1 MTDSEE
7 GKGENGSGQTASD
20 RTVRAQKD
28 VLYREYNYILNLSSA
43 DQAVLDRHSAILV
56 GCTAGFAEIFY
67 NYLFDHPDI
76 AEVLYA
82 FERKGGDVGILART
96 SLQSLLASLQGGD
109 PRELESV
116 LQSAGKSY
124 QEYGFKP
131 AWIIGAYNLLVDYL
145 HGVLPAQEI
154 PRNDIIRLD
163 LFLPRLL
170 LRDMGIT
177 LESYWKGMDEFA
189 QSELAHLSARLN
201 DAEDILSGIP
211 QYLWSID
218 VLNSRICYANFPFR
232 SLYDGDMDAPIP
244 VLESTHNDDRL
255 QLMMRWH
262 DAVSGHSGSAEVRM
276 TLAGSDMHWYRIS
289 MYPSVNRLGRV
300 ATVHCMLEDINSQI
314 KERLQL
320 QQLAT
325 TDRLTGLPNRSM
337 WADHLNMA
345 LAASRRVPG
354 SSVVVISLDINQF
367 KMYNDTLGTEVG
379 DLLLHD
385 VAARLKSI
393 VRESDSLARLGG
405 DQFGILLHPV
415 NNIRDATERVITK
428 VLDSFDIPFACR
440 DKQLCMSLT
449 LGIACFPE
457 DGTSEE
463 ALLTNAE
470 SAMQRAKRN
479 GLPYQY
485 YDPVNDVSS
494 MQQVRYSGQLRSA
507 LENNE
512 FALHYQ
518 PQVNLQTSRITGAEA
533 LLRWEYPG
541 VGIIMPQRIIP
552 VAEQLGMMTPI
563 TDWILV
569 TALSQCREW
578 QHKGLQIRVSVNV
591 SARSFQN
598 PRLLDKIKLAL
609 NKADVSGGLLELE
622 ITEASLM
629 QDTGRAVEVLARLS
643 DLGVTIAIDDFGTGY
658 SSLSYLKKLPI
669 HTLKIDQSFITHV
682 AFDHQDI
689 AIVRSIIELGHNLG
703 YKVVAEGVENRNAW
717 ELLCNLG
724 CDTAQGFH
732 ISKPLPDDGFNL
744 MLAEGR
750 FLSD

>member
-1 MTDSEE
+1 MANSED
-7 GKGENGSGQTASD
+7 GKGGAGNGQSAGD
-20 RTVRAQKD
+20 RAARVQKD
-28 VLYREYNYILNLSSA
+28 VLFREYNYILNLSSA
-43 DQAVLDRHSAILV
+43 DLSVLDRHSAVLA

-82 FERKGGDVGILART
+82 FERNGGDVGVLART
-96 SLQSLLASLQGGD
+96 SLQSLLVSLQGGD
-109 PRELESV
+109 LRGSESV
-116 LQSAGKSY
+116 LQAAGRSY
-124 QEYGFKP
+124 QEHGFKP

-145 HGVLPAQEI
+145 HSVLPAQGI
-154 PRNDIIRLD
+154 PQDDINRLNV
-163 LFLPRLL
+163 FLPRLL
-170 LRDMGIT
+170 LRDMGVT
-177 LESYWKGMDEFA
+177 LESYWERIDEFA
-189 QSELAHLSARLN
+189 QLELAQLAARLGE
-201 DAEDILSGIP
+201 AEDILSGVP

-218 VLNSRICYANFPFR
+218 VLNSRISYANFPFR
-232 SLYDGDMDAPIP
+232 SLYEGEMDAPIP
-244 VLESTHNDDRL
+244 FLESLPSDDQQ
-255 QLMMRWH
+255 QLMTSWH
-262 DAVSGHSGSAEVRM
+262 GAVAGHSGFAEVRM
-276 TLAGSDMHWYRIS
+276 SLAGSDMHWYRVS
-289 MYPSVNRLGRV
+289 MYPAVNRLGRV
-300 ATVHCMLEDINSQI
+300 ATVHCMLEDINHLI
-314 KERLQL
+314 NERMQL
-320 QQLAT
+320 RQLAT

-354 SSVVVISLDINQF
+354 SSVVVISIDINQF

-379 DLLLHD
+379 DLLLRD
-385 VAARLKSI
+385 IATRLKSV

-405 DQFGILLHPV
+405 DHFGILLHPV
-415 NNIRDATERVITK
+415 NNIRDAAERVITK
-428 VLDSFDIPFACR
+428 VLDSFDIPFICR
-440 DKQLCMSLT
+440 DRQLCLSLT

-457 DGTSEE
+457 DGSSEE

-470 SAMQRAKRN
+470 SAMQRARRN

-485 YDPVNDVSS
+485 FDPVNDVSS
-494 MQQVRYSGQLRSA
+494 IQQVRYSGQLRSA
-507 LENNE
+507 LENDE

-533 LLRWEYPG
+533 LLRWDHPG
-541 VGIIMPQRIIP
+541 MGIIMPQRIIP
-552 VAEQLGMMTPI
+552 VAEQLGMMAPI
-563 TDWILV
+563 TDWVLV
-569 TALSQCREW
+569 TALCQCREW
-578 QHKGLQIRVSVNV
+578 QQKGLQIRVSVNV

-703 YKVVAEGVENRNAW
+703 YKVVAEGVENRSAL
-717 ELLCNLG
+717 ELLGSLG
-724 CDTAQGFH
+724 CDAAQGFH
-732 ISKPLPDDGFNL
+732 ISKPLSDDSFNL
-744 MLAEGR
+744 MLADGL
-750 FLSD
+750 FISD